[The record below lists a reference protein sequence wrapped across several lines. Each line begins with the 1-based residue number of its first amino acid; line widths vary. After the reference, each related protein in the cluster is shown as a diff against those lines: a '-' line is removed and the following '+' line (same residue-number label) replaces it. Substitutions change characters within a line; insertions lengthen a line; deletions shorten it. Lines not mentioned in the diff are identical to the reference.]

1 MATHSSRTPL
11 HTPEQCL
18 AHLGSFFRP
27 VLKGGG
33 ARLDD
38 VAAGHLLAYE
48 KGATGRRY
56 ILGGE
61 DMLLRDILHT
71 VAGIAGVKP
80 PVMQIPRG
88 PIYPIAW
95 AAETWCKLT
104 GRGEPFATVDG
115 LKMSKKKMFFSSS
128 RAESELGYRH
138 RLGEEALRDAV
149 TWFRQN
155 GYLPRP

>member
-1 MATHSSRTPL
+1 MPAYVDTGL
-11 HTPEQCL
+11 NV
-18 AHLGSFFRP
+18 AH
-27 VLKGGG
+27 V
-33 ARLDD
+33 DD

-128 RAESELGYRH
+128 RAESM
-138 RLGEEALRDAV
+138 EATSMVKTA
-149 TWFRQN
+149 TP
-155 GYLPRP
+155 GGCSK